1 MIEERHVSR
10 KALHRLAQGK
20 AEAAERLELLAHL
33 AQCSECMEQFA
44 QYFDRM
50 EEVKTSGDF
59 VTQTAERIRAERA
72 VSETAG
78 EKQAGAAS
86 SQEIIN
92 SHEKRMPM
100 EVNRRRK
107 GRGELMRYSAKVSAA
122 ACAALI
128 LLFTQAWALNG
139 GYQAQ
144 GQTKWWHGSPG
155 QTLLEK
161 PIEKIKASEWTL
173 KSLSDHLF
181 KRGGN
186 EK

>member
-10 KALHRLAQGK
+10 EALHRLAQGT

-33 AQCSECMEQFA
+33 AQCSECMEQFT

-50 EEVKTSGDF
+50 EEVNTSGDF

-72 VSETAG
+72 VLESADA
-78 EKQAGAAS
+78 KQTGAAS
-86 SQEIIN
+86 DQEII
-92 SHEKRMPM
+92 HPDEKRMPM
-100 EVNRRRK
+100 EVNRKRK
-107 GRGELMRYSAKVSAA
+107 GRGELVRYSAKVSAA

-128 LLFTQAWALNG
+128 LLFTQSWMLDG
-139 GYQAQ
+139 GWKTA
-144 GQTKWWHGSPG
+144 GHTEWRSGSFG

-161 PIEKIKASEWTL
+161 PVEKIKASEWTL